1 MKKSIVYFISILS
14 IFCMSVS
21 FLSCDKD
28 EDKTNEAGSLI
39 GLWERT
45 KVEGDGWDDDDLI
58 IKVQFK
64 SNGTMIRYFEG
75 GTMTN
80 EYSYKDGYL
89 YVDLD
94 SEEFDTVGK
103 VVILTNTTLVIDD
116 GEVIITFKRIN

>member
-1 MKKSIVYFISILS
+1 MKKSIVYFIGILS
-14 IFCMSVS
+14 VFCMSVS

-28 EDKTNEAGSLI
+28 EDKTNEMGSLI

>member
-28 EDKTNEAGSLI
+28 EDKTDETGSLI

>member
-14 IFCMSVS
+14 VFCMSVS

-28 EDKTNEAGSLI
+28 EDKTNETGSLI

-64 SNGTMIRYFEG
+64 SNGTMIRYFEDE
-75 GTMTN
+75 TITS
-80 EYSYKDGYL
+80 EYSYRDGYL
-89 YVDLD
+89 YVDLG
-94 SEEFDTVGK
+94 SEEFDVVK
-103 VVILTNTTLVIDD
+103 VVILTNTTLVMEDE
-116 GEVIITFKRIN
+116 EVRVTFKRIN